1 MCGQEASRVGSSSS
15 GSKSGFS
22 LGGSVLKIFVLTC
35 KQKRF
40 GVYFDN
46 KDEIYIFLKT
56 NKLFVKFGGHHMDAD
71 HGADFRIDRLYQNSF
86 VCGHIIHKFTES
98 GPFGLFAL

>member
-1 MCGQEASRVGSSSS
+1 MGSSSS

-56 NKLFVKFGGHHMDAD
+56 NKLFLSLVDITWMLTMVL
-71 HGADFRIDRLYQNSF
+71 I
-86 VCGHIIHKFTES
+86 S
-98 GPFGLFAL
+98 G